1 MACGSSQ
8 SASTAGAATV
18 SPVPPSSIA
27 SQGRASPII
36 YRPASLSPTTRAPL
50 LIVFHGAEGTPKLMV
65 SLTHFDKVA
74 DEHGF
79 VVAYLGSSGPTN
91 KPWLAP
97 SDTAYVGS
105 MIDAFDAGQV
115 AGAGPIDP
123 QRVYATGFSS
133 GGYESY
139 RVGCQLSTKVA
150 AVAPVAVTMNGALYD
165 SCHIKRP
172 ISIMITAG
180 TGDGARFHGYPGR
193 LPSVYQT
200 AARWRAMDYCPAG
213 ARAQTSSSGTA
224 SIQLWTGCANGTAVK
239 LVAINGGT
247 HLWPGMGGLAPG
259 NPDNGYDASEA
270 IWAFVS
276 QYTASPL
283 HTAAIQLL
291 HTSLQVVSHQARVL
305 CRFSLGAPVTLRV
318 KLTAHGRTYFSQRRS
333 GVHGHTVRLV
343 FKLGSRVHSGHYVLR
358 VMATDAYGR
367 TRGFAVPVTV
377 PTLT

>member
-1 MACGSSQ
+1 V
-8 SASTAGAATV
+8 SAQPPPGTASA
-18 SPVPPSSIA
+18 
-27 SQGRASPII
+27 GRASPII
-36 YRPASLSPTTRAPL
+36 YRPASLSPTTPAPL

-65 SLTHFDKVA
+65 SLTNFDKVA

-91 KPWLAP
+91 KPWLQP

-105 MIDAFDAGQV
+105 MIDALEAGQV
-115 AGAGPIDP
+115 PGAGPIDP

-139 RVGCQLSTKVA
+139 RVGCQLSTKLA

-165 SCHIKRP
+165 SCRIKRP

-200 AARWRAMDYCPAG
+200 AARWRAMDSCPAG
-213 ARAQTSSSGTA
+213 EPAQTSHVGTA
-224 SIQLWTGCANGTAVK
+224 DIQLWTGCANGTAVK
-239 LVAINGGT
+239 LVAILGGT
-247 HLWPGMGGLAPG
+247 HLWPGMGGLAAN

-276 QYTASPL
+276 QYTAAPL
-283 HTAAIQLL
+283 HTASIQLL
-291 HTSLQVVSHQARVL
+291 HASLQVIKRQVQVF
-305 CRFSLGAPVTLRV
+305 CRFALGQPVTLRV
-318 KLTAHGRTYFSQRRS
+318 KLTAHGRTYFSGRRS
-333 GVHGHTVRLV
+333 GLRNRTVRLV
-343 FKLGSRVHSGHYVLR
+343 FKLGSRVHAGHYVLR
-358 VMATDAYGR
+358 VLATDTYGR
-367 TRGFAVPVTV
+367 TRRLALPVTV
-377 PTLT
+377 PALT